1 VAPLL
6 KSSIARWSGGPRNCK
21 PTQRAETAL
30 PPARERAQHSAPSNW
45 VVCSL
50 ESAPAAFACQHFGW
64 RSYSATRTSYT
75 NKSVGVGNFPLPKE
89 THGMTTNTNLNTI
102 LNAFSDLIA
111 ANSSERLAPSAR
123 EDGKVRQRLFTV
135 EDAAHYLGRT
145 KKAVQ
150 HLIASGKLPTVKA
163 DRRVFLDRKDLDE
176 WIERG
181 KSQ

>member
-1 VAPLL
+1 MIFR
-6 KSSIARWSGGPRNCK
+6 S
-21 PTQRAETAL
+21 L
-30 PPARERAQHSAPSNW
+30 PPRKDRNTDELRQA
-45 VVCSL
+45 SL
-50 ESAPAAFACQHFGW
+50 
-64 RSYSATRTSYT
+64 RSQSRR
-75 NKSVGVGNFPLPKE
+75 VPKE

-111 ANSSERLAPSAR
+111 AKSSERLAASVR
-123 EDGKVRQRLFTV
+123 EDGKVRPRLFTV
-135 EDAAHYLGRT
+135 EDAALYLGRT

-150 HLIASGKLPTVKA
+150 HMIASGKLPTVKA